1 MEATDAAIAAGL
13 VVIQAIAL
21 VDRSGDAAAKAFAA
35 RGIPYLAL
43 VTPSDLG
50 VGE

>member
-1 MEATDAAIAAGL
+1 MAEGL
-13 VVIQAIAL
+13 EVVQAIAL
-21 VDRSGDAAAKAFAA
+21 VDRSGDLASEAFAA

-43 VTPSDLG
+43 VVPSDLG